1 MKNIAVIMAMDSE
14 AKPLLEKLKINPD
27 QAEKIDDHLP
37 MKVYKTQYHQ
47 HNISIIISG
56 ECKRNKV
63 QNVGTAPAV
72 ISTITAI
79 KDFNADFIINAGTA
93 GGFKKR
99 GADIGKVY
107 TVETTVFHDRRIP
120 IPGYQDYGTYKSQ
133 HDIAKKFATL
143 LGIETGIISTGDSLD
158 MSPEDEKLIE
168 SNLALLKDM
177 EAAAIAWVT
186 DQYSIPTLF
195 LKSVT
200 DIVDGEHPTE
210 EEFFANLKLASENL
224 GEKLIEL
231 IEKI

>member
-14 AKPLLEKLKINPD
+14 AAPLLNKLEINHKI
-27 QAEKIDDHLP
+27 AGKIDEHLP
-37 MKVYKTQYHQ
+37 MKVYKTKYHG
-47 HNISIIISG
+47 HNISIVTSG

-72 ISTITAI
+72 ISTLTAI
-79 KDFNADFIINAGTA
+79 KDFKADFIINAGTA

-107 TVETTVFHDRRIP
+107 TVDTTVFHDRRIP
-120 IPGYQDYGTYKSQ
+120 IPGYQEYGTYRSEHK
-133 HDIAKKFATL
+133 IATDYAKAL
-143 LGIETGIISTGDSLD
+143 NIETAIISTGDSLD